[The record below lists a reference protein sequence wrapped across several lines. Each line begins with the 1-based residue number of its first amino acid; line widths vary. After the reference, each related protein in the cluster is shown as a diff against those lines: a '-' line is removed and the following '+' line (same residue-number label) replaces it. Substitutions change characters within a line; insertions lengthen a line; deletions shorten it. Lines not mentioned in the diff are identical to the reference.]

1 MSKTDKLWSKWASL
15 GGLKASLKRWSCI
28 IFFTDVPFLTYFLQ
42 RKIDGIILS
51 WVLKIYQK
59 MLKISEYETFQSF
72 SSIFGD
78 IGCICFQKLFVFKNY
93 QNFQMYNLWM
103 STILGHFRPFWGA
116 FELSG
121 KYWKTITFSADLV
134 LYACVL
140 QSKILDG
147 SILSSFQK
155 LLPSSGNV
163 NDYAVHI

>member
-103 STILGHFRPFWGA
+103 STILGHFRPFGR
-116 FELSG
+116 LLN
-121 KYWKTITFSADLV
+121 YWVSIEKPSHFLQILYPMHVFYREKFWMVVSYRHSKNFSHLRAT
-134 LYACVL
+134 
-140 QSKILDG
+140 
-147 SILSSFQK
+147 
-155 LLPSSGNV
+155 
-163 NDYAVHI
+163 